1 MRSGS
6 NPSNA
11 SRKRARLLR
20 MTRHERPAWKPS
32 STSLANSS
40 RSPCS
45 GTPHSSSWQASINGA
60 ASSPVQ
66 QRRFMAPEFCTDV
79 PRPASIRAMRFL
91 QVSEREGR
99 YVASLAEAAP
109 PVPRDGEVL
118 VRVAASGVNRADL
131 LQIAGRYPPPAGE
144 PDIIGLEL
152 SGTSDAVGAAV
163 CALVTGG
170 GHAEYVAAPAGQ
182 ASPVPTRS
190 DLVTAAGIPEAFLT
204 AFVNLVME
212 AGLGRGETLL
222 VHAGASGVGLAA
234 IQLGKLL
241 GARVAATTRT
251 SEKVV
256 ALTRAG
262 ADLVIDTGRH
272 DFAEQI
278 EERWGRDA
286 VDVVLD
292 PIGAPSLAGDM
303 RVLATGG
310 RGRVVC
316 ISTMGGARAELDLAL
331 VMRKRARLLGS
342 TLRARSR
349 AEKGAIVAR
358 FAREV
363 LPGFASGDLA
373 VPVDS
378 VFPVDRAAEAFQ
390 RMRENRNVG
399 KILIAWPRD

>member
-20 MTRHERPAWKPS
+20 ITRHERPAWKPS
-32 STSLANSS
+32 STSLA
-40 RSPCS
+40 
-45 GTPHSSSWQASINGA
+45 
-60 ASSPVQ
+60 
-66 QRRFMAPEFCTDV
+66 
-79 PRPASIRAMRFL
+79 
-91 QVSEREGR
+91 
-99 YVASLAEAAP
+99 
-109 PVPRDGEVL
+109 
-118 VRVAASGVNRADL
+118 NRADL

-152 SGTSDAVGAAV
+152 SGTSDATGEAV
-163 CALVTGG
+163 CALVAGG
-170 GHAEYVAAPAGQ
+170 GHADYVAAPAGQ
-182 ASPVPTRS
+182 LFPAPTRL

-212 AGLGRGETLL
+212 AGLRRGETLL

-251 SEKVV
+251 SEKLV
-256 ALTRAG
+256 ALTSAG
-262 ADLVIDTGRH
+262 ADLVIDTGRQ

-310 RGRVVC
+310 RVVF
-316 ISTMGGARAELDLAL
+316 IATMAGARAELDLAL

-349 AEKGAIVAR
+349 AEKSEIVAR
-358 FAREV
+358 FRREI
-363 LPGFASGDLA
+363 LPAFASGELR

-390 RMRENRNVG
+390 RMRDNRNVG
-399 KILIAWPRD
+399 KILIA